1 MLKKGITYIH
11 EHVYIDLSKVKNTD
25 DTLLND
31 KEGMIAEFKELKRKG
46 VENIIEVT
54 NIGMGRNMEYM

>member
-31 KEGMIAEFKELKRKG
+31 KEGMIEEFKELKR
-46 VENIIEVT
+46 
-54 NIGMGRNMEYM
+54 